1 MSCLAVRFALISV
14 TIIAEVFL
22 SNGMMIVMIAAA
34 AALSVSLGQRNE
46 ARTVARALCEMKK
59 AIRTAVSKQT
69 ER

>member
-1 MSCLAVRFALISV
+1 
-14 TIIAEVFL
+14 
-22 SNGMMIVMIAAA
+22 MMIVMIAAA